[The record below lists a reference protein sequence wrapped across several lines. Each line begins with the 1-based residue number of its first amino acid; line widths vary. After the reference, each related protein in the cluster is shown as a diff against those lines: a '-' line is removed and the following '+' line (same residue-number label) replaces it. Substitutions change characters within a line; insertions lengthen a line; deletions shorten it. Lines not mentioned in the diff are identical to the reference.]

1 MFFLQILAGLA
12 ALLGLLFLPAV
23 WGVLL
28 FLIWAVQVIFWGFLQ
43 EYYPYAD
50 RIRGNSAAEHNGYR
64 RLFCRKAVPSLAS
77 LAVPERSVLVQ
88 RDDSTL
94 FQVIRWKQ
102 RLYFRYLCSGNQED
116 SEIQQHLIQN
126 GADLDTGKKLG
137 KKDFWLPVCQIQSV
151 SYTKKSV
158 ANTKYAAFGVLHLQ
172 LKEDAAHK
180 SSCNYVLS
188 NVSAEDLEE
197 MVSPV
202 PFTAETAPCCDTP
215 WSILKTL
222 GRPRLWNL
230 LLQVCLWLSAAWST
244 AFLRLPAAYQ
254 IFPVTFWLLCSGLTF
269 LLCWTHGRLFSWK
282 KAGDGEWLGL
292 FADSPRVQYG
302 LFAPLVPLFFHG
314 LHHSNLTAAGTRQFF
329 LIFGLCSVVLFL
341 LFFLSCRRRTGREIG
356 CMIGFSLLF
365 SCLFVGVGNRVYDFR
380 LPLEERAVVVGTE
393 YHFGGVRSSGWTEL
407 TVRREDGTK
416 ETLSDSTIYAA
427 VETGDTVILKTH
439 AGLFGIGYFTAECS

>member
-1 MFFLQILAGLA
+1 MEEKIHVLFANSGGACGSAGTA
-12 ALLGLLFLPAV
+12 VSAAV

-222 GRPRLWNL
+222 GRPRRWNL

-254 IFPVTFWLLCSGLTF
+254 FSGDVLAALFRLDVSALLDTWQAVF
-269 LLCWTHGRLFSWK
+269 VE

-380 LPLEERAVVVGTE
+380 LPWRNGRL
-393 YHFGGVRSSGWTEL
+393 W
-407 TVRREDGTK
+407 
-416 ETLSDSTIYAA
+416 
-427 VETGDTVILKTH
+427 
-439 AGLFGIGYFTAECS
+439 

>member
-1 MFFLQILAGLA
+1 MFFLQILVGIA
-12 ALLGLLFLPAV
+12 AFLGLLFLPV
-23 WGVLL
+23 TCGIPL
-28 FLIWAVQVIFWGFLQ
+28 FLVWAMQMIFWGFLQ

-50 RIRGNSAAEHNGYR
+50 KIRGNPMAEHNGYR
-64 RLFCRKAVPSLAS
+64 RLFCQKATPSLES
-77 LAVPERSVLVQ
+77 LAIPERSILVQ
-88 RDDSTL
+88 RADGAL

-102 RLYFRYLCSGNQED
+102 RLYFRKLSLGLLQS
-116 SEIQQHLIQN
+116 SEILPHLVQDCS
-126 GADLDTGKKLG
+126 DLAAGKKSD
-137 KKDFWLPVCQIQSV
+137 KEDFWLPVHQIRSV
-151 SYTKKSV
+151 SYTKKTV
-158 ANTKYAAFGVLHLQ
+158 ANTKYTAFGILHLRT
-172 LKEDAAHK
+172 KEEAMQQSFYLLLD
-180 SSCNYVLS
+180 
-188 NVSAEDLEE
+188 VSAEKLAEIF
-197 MVSPV
+197 SPV
-202 PFTAETAPCCDTP
+202 SFADETETAPCYDTP
-215 WSILKTL
+215 WSVLKTL
-222 GRPRLWNL
+222 GRARLWNL
-230 LLQVCLWLSAAWST
+230 LLQICLWVSAAWST

-439 AGLFGIGYFTAECS
+439 AGLFGIGYYTAECS

>member
-230 LLQVCLWLSAAWST
+230 LLQVCGGMEHCLFASACGVSNFSGDVLA
-244 AFLRLPAAYQ
+244 ALFRLDVSALLDTWQAVFVEKSGRRGMAGAVCRFAPCAVWTVCPAGA
-254 IFPVTFWLLCSGLTF
+254 VV
-269 LLCWTHGRLFSWK
+269 FSWT
-282 KAGDGEWLGL
+282 
-292 FADSPRVQYG
+292 
-302 LFAPLVPLFFHG
+302 AP
-314 LHHSNLTAAGTRQFF
+314 
-329 LIFGLCSVVLFL
+329 
-341 LFFLSCRRRTGREIG
+341 
-356 CMIGFSLLF
+356 
-365 SCLFVGVGNRVYDFR
+365 
-380 LPLEERAVVVGTE
+380 
-393 YHFGGVRSSGWTEL
+393 
-407 TVRREDGTK
+407 
-416 ETLSDSTIYAA
+416 
-427 VETGDTVILKTH
+427 
-439 AGLFGIGYFTAECS
+439 

>member
-244 AFLRLPAAYQ
+244 AFLRLPAAY
-254 IFPVTFWLLCSGLTF
+254 
-269 LLCWTHGRLFSWK
+269 
-282 KAGDGEWLGL
+282 
-292 FADSPRVQYG
+292 
-302 LFAPLVPLFFHG
+302 
-314 LHHSNLTAAGTRQFF
+314 
-329 LIFGLCSVVLFL
+329 
-341 LFFLSCRRRTGREIG
+341 
-356 CMIGFSLLF
+356 
-365 SCLFVGVGNRVYDFR
+365 
-380 LPLEERAVVVGTE
+380 
-393 YHFGGVRSSGWTEL
+393 
-407 TVRREDGTK
+407 
-416 ETLSDSTIYAA
+416 
-427 VETGDTVILKTH
+427 
-439 AGLFGIGYFTAECS
+439 